1 MTRLHSQLRSFA
13 PQRFPHTS
21 SHTGCRCCNYLH
33 RRPCKELYCS
43 KFCITFSPSQF
54 AMLPSQMAEAA
65 AVQHAGE
72 LLQSVSAG
80 YGAVKP
86 RDEAAA
92 VAVEEASGREC
103 AFAGFW

>member
-1 MTRLHSQLRSFA
+1 
-13 PQRFPHTS
+13 
-21 SHTGCRCCNYLH
+21 
-33 RRPCKELYCS
+33 
-43 KFCITFSPSQF
+43 
-54 AMLPSQMAEAA
+54 MAEAA

-103 AFAGFW
+103 VFDSQAGVNGLHASSPQALHVNVAVLPLMQAQETLSYVSPSGTLVVVCFLYGIYC